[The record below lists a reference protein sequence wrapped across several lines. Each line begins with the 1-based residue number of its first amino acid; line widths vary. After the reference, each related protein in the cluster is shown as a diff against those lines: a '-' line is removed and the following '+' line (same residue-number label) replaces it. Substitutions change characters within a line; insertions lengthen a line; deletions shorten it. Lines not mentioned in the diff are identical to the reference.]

1 MAAKSAKCKSTALEK
16 VNGVFTLPT
25 NDSLTLICYRTLF
38 TMGDATMTISH
49 SIGQNFMRYEDAA
62 QEDRSAPRVKLKIPA
77 QMRPSGSSA
86 FAVTVRDLSLSG
98 VACEALTGM
107 SAGTRVWLTLP
118 GLAALQAKIVW
129 NDGTMVGCEFDTLLN
144 VAVMENVLA
153 RFPIKA

>member
-1 MAAKSAKCKSTALEK
+1 M
-16 VNGVFTLPT
+16 
-25 NDSLTLICYRTLF
+25 
-38 TMGDATMTISH
+38 MTISH
-49 SIGQNFMRYEDAA
+49 SAGQNFLRYEDAA
-62 QEDRSAPRVKLKIPA
+62 QEDRSAPRIKLNIPA
-77 QMRPSGSSA
+77 QMRPSGSPA
-86 FAVTVRDLSLSG
+86 FSVIVRDLSLSG

-153 RFPIKA
+153 RFPLDA

>member
-1 MAAKSAKCKSTALEK
+1 MQEWRQKM
-16 VNGVFTLPT
+16 VNGNLTLATNGSFTL
-25 NDSLTLICYRTLF
+25 IAYARLF
-38 TMGDATMTISH
+38 TVGDATMTISQATGN
-49 SIGQNFMRYEDAA
+49 SFLRYEDAA

-77 QMRPSGSSA
+77 QMRPSGSPA
-86 FAVTVRDLSLSG
+86 FSVIVRDLSLSG

-118 GLAALQAKIVW
+118 GLSALQAKIVW

-153 RFPIKA
+153 RFPAQA

>member
-1 MAAKSAKCKSTALEK
+1 
-16 VNGVFTLPT
+16 
-25 NDSLTLICYRTLF
+25 
-38 TMGDATMTISH
+38 MGDATVTISH
-49 SIGQNFMRYEDAA
+49 SAGQNFLRYEDAA
-62 QEDRSAPRVKLKIPA
+62 QEDRSAPRIKLKIPA
-77 QMRPSGSSA
+77 QMRPSGSPA
-86 FAVTVRDLSLSG
+86 FSVIVRDLSLSG

-153 RFPIKA
+153 RFPIEA